1 MPARVFRGVVAPGGR
16 SIAGTFSQRGADDRP
31 WNATRSAPVGLWTS
45 EQRFETFLLRHLEGG
60 YEGWFGKWLVP
71 TPLKRW
77 EPLDSVT
84 WDRKVVEFGLS
95 GGDSVAASIDGNR
108 MTGTLAQRNWV
119 TTSDVFE
126 SEIREFPWSA
136 TRASDGLPF

>member
-1 MPARVFRGVVAPGGR
+1 
-16 SIAGTFSQRGADDRP
+16 
-31 WNATRSAPVGLWTS
+31 
-45 EQRFETFLLRHLEGG
+45 
-60 YEGWFGKWLVP
+60 
-71 TPLKRW
+71 LKRW

-84 WDRKVVEFGLS
+84 WDRAVVEFGLS

-126 SEIREFPWSA
+126 SEIRELPWSA